1 MGYHFRDQSD
11 ANCTIKYNKLLG
23 TVLIAGGRI
32 ADPRANK
39 VANVD
44 REHDIKSWTGL
55 DSYEKI
61 KNLANDRKSWRACS
75 MSTF

>member
-11 ANCTIKYNKLLG
+11 ANCTIKYNKLVG

-44 REHDIKSWTGL
+44 REHDIKKLDWTGFL
-55 DSYEKI
+55 
-61 KNLANDRKSWRACS
+61 
-75 MSTF
+75 